1 MDTMLECVRMSHS
14 NAWSKDP
21 MMQLKITALLSPELC
36 VRLPNQSPQ
45 SLILL
50 FFRTDAWGDFKLFFF
65 EWEGR
70 WSHFW
75 VFWMYGN
82 WGVNIRGFKY
92 VGKKIRTH
100 ISEFG
105 VSTAVPGCSWMC
117 KPCSP
122 YLSALPVFIQFW
134 HCLFPENVRVVL
146 KVKLTNI
153 IRQQPYNLNLL
164 IRSMDGEVSPQFNKW
179 SSFLGVTFQFP
190 YKEVLPKI
198 VSFSQSASPV

>member
-1 MDTMLECVRMSHS
+1 MLEETL
-14 NAWSKDP
+14 N
-21 MMQLKITALLSPELC
+21 
-36 VRLPNQSPQ
+36 
-45 SLILL
+45 
-50 FFRTDAWGDFKLFFF
+50 FFF
-65 EWEGR
+65 LSG
-70 WSHFW
+70 W
-75 VFWMYGN
+75 VGGGISEYSGCMGT
-82 WGVNIRGFKY
+82 GVLTSEASN
-92 VGKKIRTH
+92 VWGKKIRTH

-117 KPCSP
+117 KPSSP

-153 IRQQPYNLNLL
+153 IRQQPYDLNLL